1 VKGDK
6 GDTGEAGPQGA
17 AGAKGDK
24 GDTGDVGPQG
34 AAGAKGDK
42 GDTGDVGPQGAAG
55 AKGDKGDTGEV
66 GSQGPVGATG
76 AQGVK
81 GDKGDTGNVGPQG
94 PLGAT
99 GAQGPQGPAGPQG
112 AAGAKGDKGDTGD
125 VGPQGPTGPQGPV
138 GATGATGATGPAG
151 SVFDYKL
158 RKTVD
163 ESVSSSTTLQN
174 DDNLKI
180 ALSASDA
187 VEFSGMVFVSSSS
200 ATPDI
205 KLTFTVPSGA
215 SVRWFAEWFEGANYA
230 SSGIVTASGA
240 TASFAVSAG
249 TVGLVK
255 FSGIVVNGSSAGD
268 LQFQWAQNSSNS
280 AAVKVE
286 QRSFLIGSKF

>member
-1 VKGDK
+1 
-6 GDTGEAGPQGA
+6 
-17 AGAKGDK
+17 
-24 GDTGDVGPQG
+24 
-34 AAGAKGDK
+34 
-42 GDTGDVGPQGAAG
+42 
-55 AKGDKGDTGEV
+55 
-66 GSQGPVGATG
+66 
-76 AQGVK
+76 VK

-112 AAGAKGDKGDTGD
+112 AAGAKGD